1 MSLDGRVALVTGAAR
16 GIGRA
21 IALAL
26 AGAGADIVLNYAGSQ
41 AAAGETAR
49 QIEALGRRV
58 LPWQASVADAE
69 QVNRMVA
76 GALEKMGRLDILVN
90 NAGIARDNLLP
101 RMKEQDWD
109 EVLDVNLKGA
119 FHCIKAVT
127 RPMLKARY
135 GRIINITSVVAL
147 SGNAG
152 QANYVASKAGLIGLT
167 RAVARELASRQIT
180 CNAVAPGYIETDMTA
195 ALPEE
200 LRQSMIRGIPLGRP
214 GQPEDV
220 ASLVVFL
227 AGPGAAYITG
237 QVISVDGGM
246 HM

>member
-1 MSLDGRVALVTGAAR
+1 MSLGGRVALVTGAAR
-16 GIGRA
+16 GIGRS

-26 AGAGADIVLNYAGSQ
+26 ARAGADIVLNYAGNR
-41 AAAGETAR
+41 AAAEETAR

-58 LPWQASVADAE
+58 LIWQANVADGE
-69 QVNRMVA
+69 QVNQMVA
-76 GALEKMGRLDILVN
+76 GALEKMGRVDILVN
-90 NAGIARDNLLP
+90 NAGIARDNLIP
-101 RMKEQDWD
+101 RLKEQDWD

-119 FHCIKAVT
+119 FNCIKAVT

-167 RAVARELASRQIT
+167 KAVARELASRQIT
-180 CNAVAPGYIETDMTA
+180 CNAVAPGLIETDMTA
-195 ALPEE
+195 VLPEDLKQAM
-200 LRQSMIRGIPLGRP
+200 LRNIPLGRP
-214 GQPEDV
+214 GLPDDV

-237 QVISVDGGM
+237 QVIAVDGGLQM
-246 HM
+246 

>member
-1 MSLDGRVALVTGAAR
+1 MSLGGRVALVTGAAR
-16 GIGRA
+16 GIGRS

-26 AGAGADIVLNYAGSQ
+26 ARAGADIVLNYAGNR
-41 AAAGETAR
+41 AAAEETAR

-58 LPWQASVADAE
+58 LIWQANVADGE
-69 QVNRMVA
+69 QVNQMVA
-76 GALEKMGRLDILVN
+76 GALEKMGRVDILVN
-90 NAGIARDNLLP
+90 NAGIARDNLIP
-101 RMKEQDWD
+101 RLKEQDWD

-119 FHCIKAVT
+119 FNCIKAVT
-127 RPMLKARY
+127 RTMLKARY

-167 RAVARELASRQIT
+167 KAVARELASRQIT
-180 CNAVAPGYIETDMTA
+180 CNAVAPGLIETDMTA
-195 ALPEE
+195 VLPEDLKQAM
-200 LRQSMIRGIPLGRP
+200 LRNIPLGRP
-214 GQPEDV
+214 GLPDDV

-237 QVISVDGGM
+237 QVIAVDGGLQM
-246 HM
+246 